1 MRTRSNPASSSARRT
16 APTRPSIMSLG
27 AMMSQ
32 PASACTIACRHRIA
46 TVSSLAT

>member
-1 MRTRSNPASSSARRT
+1 
-16 APTRPSIMSLG
+16 MSDG

-32 PASACTIACRHRIA
+32 PASAWTIAWRCRIA